1 MPRYRQ
7 PSDPGASAFAIVPS
21 STVDLVRQTRGIYV
35 GGGGDLVVDMS
46 DSGEQILFKA
56 VPTGTTLPIQVKRVY
71 AAGEGTSA
79 TDLVA
84 LF

>member
-1 MPRYRQ
+1 MPRYRM
-7 PSDPGASAFAIVPS
+7 PSDPGASAFAITPDS
-21 STVDLVRQTRGIYV
+21 ANDLIRQTRGIYV

-71 AAGEGTSA
+71 AAGAGTTA
-79 TDLVA
+79 TYLVA